1 MKAKKQ
7 KLAKLYLLLYYSKA
21 IFLLWEKGSWPKK
34 VMLSHT
40 WQRRKCILTSKKLNF
55 IAVYKCNPIQSMLYI
70 QCYELVIAVTT
81 CSSKRF

>member
-34 VMLSHT
+34 VMLKATHGN
-40 WQRRKCILTSKKLNF
+40 CI
-55 IAVYKCNPIQSMLYI
+55 
-70 QCYELVIAVTT
+70 
-81 CSSKRF
+81 